1 MTEEFHDWLLLGAA
15 FKPICLHGVVER
27 VLRSTTFSYKHI
39 GVCLV
44 SGPEDTIRKYFLLV
58 ARGSFLLHHVL
69 TGVRCRAERS
79 PRKRGKFATCSR
91 LCGIASSCSVRF
103 LTSPLQ
109 SCCRKP
115 RGGILSVLPVKA
127 RGFNTAYTAVYYTWG
142 VPRRR
147 GDAKHVLGPGSP
159 PAPPLPAHAGAA
171 GRLPAARPLR
181 HALPWGPGGAQP
193 GGCTRASAAEVLAT
207 KQPPSSGVWAGEVRR
222 GVRSRWAR
230 SRPSSVERVVLRRKV
245 SPRCERAA
253 TCAPSVSSTVSG
265 IYISLEIALLCLKCI
280 QACPA
285 TPSPQK
291 QTTSLFP
298 PKTLP
303 NLPQNHPSR
312 QNPP

>member
-1 MTEEFHDWLLLGAA
+1 MGCPQAKRRCKARSGARQPSRPA
-15 FKPICLHGVVER
+15 LTRP
-27 VLRSTTFSYKHI
+27 
-39 GVCLV
+39 
-44 SGPEDTIRKYFLLV
+44 
-58 ARGSFLLHHVL
+58 RGS
-69 TGVRCRAERS
+69 CRA
-79 PRKRGKFATCSR
+79 
-91 LCGIASSCSVRF
+91 
-103 LTSPLQ
+103 
-109 SCCRKP
+109 
-115 RGGILSVLPVKA
+115 
-127 RGFNTAYTAVYYTWG
+127 
-142 VPRRR
+142 
-147 GDAKHVLGPGSP
+147 
-159 PAPPLPAHAGAA
+159 AA
-171 GRLPAARPLR
+171 GSATVAPRAALR
-181 HALPWGPGGAQP
+181 P

-245 SPRCERAA
+245 SP
-253 TCAPSVSSTVSG
+253 SVSSAVSG

-298 PKTLP
+298 NKTQP

>member
-1 MTEEFHDWLLLGAA
+1 MGCPQAKRRCKARSGARQPSRPA
-15 FKPICLHGVVER
+15 LTR
-27 VLRSTTFSYKHI
+27 
-39 GVCLV
+39 
-44 SGPEDTIRKYFLLV
+44 
-58 ARGSFLLHHVL
+58 ARGS
-69 TGVRCRAERS
+69 CRA
-79 PRKRGKFATCSR
+79 
-91 LCGIASSCSVRF
+91 
-103 LTSPLQ
+103 
-109 SCCRKP
+109 
-115 RGGILSVLPVKA
+115 
-127 RGFNTAYTAVYYTWG
+127 
-142 VPRRR
+142 
-147 GDAKHVLGPGSP
+147 
-159 PAPPLPAHAGAA
+159 AA
-171 GRLPAARPLR
+171 GSATVAPRAALR
-181 HALPWGPGGAQP
+181 P

>member
-91 LCGIASSCSVRF
+91 LCGIASSCCVRF

-115 RGGILSVLPVKA
+115 RGGILSALPVKA

-181 HALPWGPGGAQP
+181 HALP
-193 GGCTRASAAEVLAT
+193 
-207 KQPPSSGVWAGEVRR
+207 
-222 GVRSRWAR
+222 
-230 SRPSSVERVVLRRKV
+230 
-245 SPRCERAA
+245 
-253 TCAPSVSSTVSG
+253 
-265 IYISLEIALLCLKCI
+265 
-280 QACPA
+280 
-285 TPSPQK
+285 
-291 QTTSLFP
+291 
-298 PKTLP
+298 
-303 NLPQNHPSR
+303 
-312 QNPP
+312 